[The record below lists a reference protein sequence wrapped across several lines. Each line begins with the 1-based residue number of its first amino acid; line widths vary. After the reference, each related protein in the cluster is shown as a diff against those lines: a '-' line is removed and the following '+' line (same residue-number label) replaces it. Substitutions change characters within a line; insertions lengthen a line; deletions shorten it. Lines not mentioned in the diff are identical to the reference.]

1 MVVIEATE
9 ETKNLVAEAGALAE
23 GVDAELL
30 LLYVTPA
37 EEFDE
42 RQGELSAIPGIDV
55 DYGVASG
62 VEEAEQFARAIG
74 EEVLGED
81 GDFEPVGRI
90 GDAQDEI
97 LSEARGSDVDHLFI
111 HGKQRSPA
119 GKAVFG
125 DLAQAIILGFDGPV
139 TVTTS

>member
-9 ETKNLVAEAGALAE
+9 ETKNLVAEAADLADGVGA
-23 GVDAELL
+23 DLL
-30 LLYVTPA
+30 LLYVTPE

-42 RQGELSAIPGIDV
+42 RQGELSSIPGVEV

-62 VEEAEQFARAIG
+62 VEEAEQFAAAVG
-74 EEVLGED
+74 EDVLGD
-81 GDFEPVGRI
+81 AGDFEPVGRI
-90 GDAQDEI
+90 GDPEDEI
-97 LSEARGSDVDHLFI
+97 LSEARASGVDHLFI

-125 DLAQAIILGFDGPV
+125 DLAQSIILGFDGPV